1 MSKNNSVEIAYQNA
15 KDLIDKKDYI
25 QASEQLNEILKVFP
39 NELNSIYLLIDCYI
53 KLNNP
58 IKALEFTHSA
68 LNIKND
74 DKKLLQLEIRLNEY
88 LERDSESIHLLKIF
102 IDKFSDLGALKHLSN
117 LLVRQDKSDE
127 ADELIKNFFE
137 NNEDYG
143 LLYKGVRHLHASRY
157 RKAEDAFKKVLIEDE
172 NNIDALR
179 FMGILAFKSGNHDIA
194 EAMLTK
200 ALKLDTTY
208 SLVWA
213 NLAQVFSVTGQ
224 LDKAKKSFKNIL
236 NMEPKNGLIWAEYG
250 TVLTK
255 LANYEEGRDAYLKA
269 LEFKPDSPRVHLSL
283 GHVYK
288 TMGEIDNSIDS
299 YKNTILQNN
308 LSGEAYWSLAN
319 LKTYSFSENEI
330 IDMEKTLKGEMS
342 DIERSQMHFALGKA
356 YEVKKDFDKSFKNY
370 YEGNKV
376 KKGLI
381 KYSSDDTT
389 DNTKRIL
396 NFFNKENIQKLEKSS
411 TGDRDPIFVL
421 GMPRSGSTLVDQI
434 ISSHSKVDG
443 TQELPNIIKI
453 AAELNSNNQKDYP
466 EVLKDLDESKL
477 SNLGKDYISET
488 AWARDSAPFFIDKM
502 PNNFIHI
509 GLIKTILP
517 NAKIIDTRRDP
528 MDTCF
533 SCFKQFFARGQ
544 LFTYSLEDLGNYYTD
559 YIRAMNHWHN
569 VYGKD
574 IYTVHYDNVINETE
588 ETIRELIDY
597 CELPFEKE
605 CLEFYNSSRPV
616 KTPSAE
622 QVRQPIY
629 KSGLNYWKNY
639 EKHLLPL
646 KKIIDEINLR

>member
-117 LLVRQDKSDE
+117 LLVKQDKSDE

-200 ALKLDTTY
+200 ALKLDPTY

-330 IDMEKTLKGEMS
+330 KDMEDTLKGDMS

-370 YEGNKV
+370 YEGNKL

-396 NFFNKENIQKLEKSS
+396 NFFNKENIQKLAKSL

-453 AAELNSNNQKDYP
+453 AAELNTNNQNNYP
-466 EVLKDLDESKL
+466 EVLKELDESKL

-597 CELPFEKE
+597 CELPFENE

-646 KKIIDEINLR
+646 KKIIDEIN

>member
-1 MSKNNSVEIAYQNA
+1 MNKNNSVEIAYQNA

-25 QASEQLNEILKVFP
+25 TASEQLNEILKVFP

-53 KLNNP
+53 KLSNP
-58 IKALEFTHSA
+58 LKALEFTHLA
-68 LNIKND
+68 LNVKNN

-102 IDKFSDLGALKHLSN
+102 IKKFSDLSALKHLSN
-117 LLVRQDKSDE
+117 LLVKQDKSDE
-127 ADELIKNFFE
+127 ADELIKDFFE

-157 RKAEDAFKKVLIEDE
+157 RKAEDAFKKVLMEDE

-194 EAMLTK
+194 EAVLTK
-200 ALKLDTTY
+200 ALKLDPTY

-236 NMEPKNGLIWAEYG
+236 NMDPKNGLIWAEYG

-255 LANYEEGRDAYLKA
+255 LANYREGRDAYLKA
-269 LEFKPDSPRVHLSL
+269 LEFKPNSPRVHLSL

-288 TMGEIDNSIDS
+288 TMGEINASINS
-299 YKNTILQNN
+299 YKNTIIQNN

-330 IDMEKTLKGEMS
+330 KDMEKTLKGDMS

-356 YEVKKDFDKSFKNY
+356 YEVKKDFDRSFRNY

-381 KYSSDDTT
+381 KYSSDDTS

-396 NFFNKENIQKLEKSS
+396 DFFSNENINNLSKSS
-411 TGDRDPIFVL
+411 TNNPDPIFVL

-453 AAELNSNNQKDYP
+453 AAELNNHKQNSYP
-466 EVLKDLDESKL
+466 EVLKELDDLKISK
-477 SNLGKDYISET
+477 LGKDYISET
-488 AWARDSAPFFIDKM
+488 TWARDNAPFFIDKM

-544 LFTYSLEDLGNYYTD
+544 LFTYSMEDLGNYYAD
-559 YIRAMNHWHN
+559 YIRAMNHWHK

-574 IYTVHYDNVINETE
+574 IFTIHYDDVINKTE

-597 CELPFEKE
+597 CNLPFEQE
-605 CLEFYNSSRPV
+605 CLEFYKSSRPV

-639 EKHLLPL
+639 EKYLLPL
-646 KKIIDEINLR
+646 KKIIDEIN

>member
-1 MSKNNSVEIAYQNA
+1 MSNKNSLEIAYQNA
-15 KDLIDKKDYI
+15 RDLIHKKEYL
-25 QASEQLNEILKVFP
+25 QAVSQLNEILRIFP
-39 NELNSIYLLIDCYI
+39 NELNSIYLLIDCFI
-53 KLNNP
+53 KINKPLEALEYTH
-58 IKALEFTHSA
+58 KALSFKS
-68 LNIKND
+68 D
-74 DKKLLQLEIRLNEY
+74 DKKLLLLEIRLNEF
-88 LERDSESIHLLKIF
+88 LERDSEAIVLLKTF
-102 IDKFSDLGALKHLSN
+102 ISKYSDFSALKQLSN
-117 LLVRQDKSDE
+117 LLVKQDKADE
-127 ADELIKNFFE
+127 ADEIVKQFFE

-157 RKAEDAFKKVLIEDE
+157 RKAEDAFKKLLIEDE

-194 EAMLTK
+194 EAMFTK
-200 ALKLDTTY
+200 ALRLDPTY

-213 NLAQVFSVTGQ
+213 NLAQVYSVTGQ

-236 NMEPKNGLIWAEYG
+236 NMEPRNGLIWAEYG

-255 LANYEEGRDAYLKA
+255 LANYEESKNAYLKA
-269 LEFKPDSPRVHLSL
+269 LNFKSDSPRVHLSL

-288 TMGEIDNSIDS
+288 TMGEIENSIDS
-299 YKNTILQNN
+299 YKNSIIQNK

-330 IDMEKTLKGEMS
+330 KVMEETLKEDMS
-342 DIERSQMHFALGKA
+342 DIERSQIHFALGKA
-356 YEVKKDFDKSFKNY
+356 YEVKKDFDNSFNNY
-370 YEGNKV
+370 FKGNEV

-396 NFFNKENIQKLEKSS
+396 DFFNLETIRDFSKSS
-411 TGDRDPIFVL
+411 TVDQDPIFIL

-453 AAELNSNNQKDYP
+453 ASELNSNNQNTYP
-466 EVLKDLDESKL
+466 EILKELDESKL
-477 SNLGKDYISET
+477 SEMGNNYLSET
-488 AWARDSAPFFIDKM
+488 TWARKNAPFFIDKM

-533 SCFKQFFARGQ
+533 SCYKQFFARGQ

-559 YIRAMNHWHN
+559 YIKAMNHWHN

-574 IYTVHYDNVINETE
+574 IFTVHYDNVINKTE

-597 CELPFEKE
+597 CNLPFEKE
-605 CLEFYNSSRPV
+605 CLEFYKSSRPV

-639 EKHLLPL
+639 EKHLVPL
-646 KKIIDEINLR
+646 KKIIDEIN

>member
-1 MSKNNSVEIAYQNA
+1 MSKNNTVEIAYQNA

-58 IKALEFTHSA
+58 IKALECTHLA
-68 LNIKND
+68 LNIKNN
-74 DKKLLQLEIRLNEY
+74 DKKLLELEIRLNEY
-88 LERDSESIHLLKIF
+88 LERDSESIHLLKTF

-117 LLVRQDKSDE
+117 LLVKQDKSVE
-127 ADELIKNFFE
+127 ADDLIKSFFE
-137 NNEDYG
+137 DNEDYG

-157 RKAEDAFKKVLIEDE
+157 RKAEDAFKKVLIEDG

-200 ALKLDTTY
+200 ALKLDPTY
-208 SLVWA
+208 SLAWA

-236 NMEPKNGLIWAEYG
+236 NMTPKNGLIWAEYG

-255 LANYEEGRDAYLKA
+255 LANYKEGRDAYLKA

-319 LKTYSFSENEI
+319 LKTYSFSMNEI
-330 IDMEKTLKGEMS
+330 KDMEETLKGDMS
-342 DIERSQMHFALGKA
+342 DIERSQMYFALGKA

-376 KKGLI
+376 KKALI

-396 NFFNKENIQKLEKSS
+396 DFFNQENIQKLAKSS
-411 TGDRDPIFVL
+411 TNDRDPIFIL

-453 AAELNSNNQKDYP
+453 AAELNSNNQNNYP
-466 EVLKDLDESKL
+466 EVLKELDDSKL
-477 SNLGKDYISET
+477 SNLGKVYISET
-488 AWARDSAPFFIDKM
+488 AWARDTAPFFIDKM

-646 KKIIDEINLR
+646 KKIIDEIN

>member
-117 LLVRQDKSDE
+117 LLVKQDKSDE

-200 ALKLDTTY
+200 ALKLDPTY

-236 NMEPKNGLIWAEYG
+236 SMEPKNGLIWAEYG

-330 IDMEKTLKGEMS
+330 KDMEDTLKCDMS

-396 NFFNKENIQKLEKSS
+396 NFFNKENIQKLAKSS

-434 ISSHSKVDG
+434 ISSHSEVDG

-453 AAELNSNNQKDYP
+453 AAELNTNNQKNYP
-466 EVLKDLDESKL
+466 EVLKELDESKL

-646 KKIIDEINLR
+646 KKIIDEIN

>member
-117 LLVRQDKSDE
+117 LLVKQDKSDE

-200 ALKLDTTY
+200 ALKLDPTY

-330 IDMEKTLKGEMS
+330 KDMEDTLKGDMS

-396 NFFNKENIQKLEKSS
+396 NFFNKENIQKLAKSS
-411 TGDRDPIFVL
+411 TEDRDPIFVL

-453 AAELNSNNQKDYP
+453 AAELNSNNQKNYP
-466 EVLKDLDESKL
+466 EVLKELDESKL

-646 KKIIDEINLR
+646 KKIINEIN

>member
-1 MSKNNSVEIAYQNA
+1 MNNKNSLEIAYQNA
-15 KDLIDKKDYI
+15 RDLIHKKEYL
-25 QASEQLNEILKVFP
+25 QAISQLNEIIKVFP
-39 NELNSIYLLIDCYI
+39 NELNSIYLLIDCFI
-53 KLNNP
+53 KINKP
-58 IKALEFTHSA
+58 IEALEYTHKALSY
-68 LNIKND
+68 KND
-74 DKKLLQLEIRLNEY
+74 DKKLLLLEIRLNEF
-88 LERDSESIHLLKIF
+88 LGRDSEAIFLLKAF
-102 IDKFSDLGALKHLSN
+102 INKYSDFTALKQLTN
-117 LLVRQDKSDE
+117 LLVKQDKADE
-127 ADELIKNFFE
+127 ADDVVKKFFE

-200 ALKLDTTY
+200 ALKLDPTY

-255 LANYEEGRDAYLKA
+255 LANYREGRDAYLKA
-269 LEFKPDSPRVHLSL
+269 LQFKPNSPRVHLSL
-283 GHVYK
+283 GHIYK
-288 TMGEIDNSIDS
+288 TVGEIDKSINS
-299 YKNTILQNN
+299 YKNTIIQNN

-330 IDMEKTLKGEMS
+330 KDMEEALNGDIS
-342 DIERSQMHFALGKA
+342 DIEKSQMHFALGKA
-356 YEVKKDFDKSFKNY
+356 YEVMKDFDKSFKNY
-370 YEGNKV
+370 YEGNRV
-376 KKGLI
+376 KKDLV

-389 DNTKRIL
+389 EKTKKIL
-396 NFFNKENIQKLEKSS
+396 EFFRQENIQNLSKSS
-411 TGDRDPIFVL
+411 TNDQDPIFVL

-453 AAELNSNNQKDYP
+453 AGELNNIDQNTYP
-466 EVLKDLDESKL
+466 DVLKELDSIQLSDLGR
-477 SNLGKDYISET
+477 NYILET
-488 AWARDSAPFFIDKM
+488 AWARDNAPFFIDKM

-533 SCFKQFFARGQ
+533 SNFKQFFARGQ
-544 LFTYSLEDLGNYYTD
+544 LFSYSLEDLGNYYTD

-574 IYTVHYDNVINETE
+574 IFTVHYDNVINKTE

-597 CELPFEKE
+597 CNLPFEKE
-605 CLEFYNSSRPV
+605 CLEFYKSSRPV

-639 EKHLLPL
+639 EKHLVPL
-646 KKIIDEINLR
+646 KKIIDEIN

>member
-1 MSKNNSVEIAYQNA
+1 MNKNNSVEIAYQNA

-25 QASEQLNEILKVFP
+25 TASEQLNEILKVFP
-39 NELNSIYLLIDCYI
+39 NELNSIYLIIDCYI
-53 KLNNP
+53 KLSNP
-58 IKALEFTHSA
+58 LKALEFTHLA
-68 LNIKND
+68 LNVKNN

-102 IDKFSDLGALKHLSN
+102 IDKFSDLSALKHLSN
-117 LLVRQDKSDE
+117 LLVKQDKSDE
-127 ADELIKNFFE
+127 ADELIKDFFE

-157 RKAEDAFKKVLIEDE
+157 RKAEDAFKKVLMEDE

-194 EAMLTK
+194 EAVLTK
-200 ALKLDTTY
+200 ALKLDPTY

-236 NMEPKNGLIWAEYG
+236 NMDPKNGLIWAEYG

-255 LANYEEGRDAYLKA
+255 LANYREGRDAYLKA

-288 TMGEIDNSIDS
+288 TMGEINASINS
-299 YKNTILQNN
+299 YKNTIIQNN

-330 IDMEKTLKGEMS
+330 KDMEETLKGDMS

-356 YEVKKDFDKSFKNY
+356 YEVKKDFDRSFRNY

-381 KYSSDDTT
+381 KYSSDDTSY
-389 DNTKRIL
+389 NTKRIL
-396 NFFNKENIQKLEKSS
+396 DFFSKENINNLSKSS
-411 TGDRDPIFVL
+411 TNNPDPIFVL

-453 AAELNSNNQKDYP
+453 AAELNNDKQNSYP
-466 EVLKDLDESKL
+466 EVLKELDDLKISK
-477 SNLGKDYISET
+477 LGKDYISET
-488 AWARDSAPFFIDKM
+488 TWARDNAPFFIDKM

-544 LFTYSLEDLGNYYTD
+544 LFTYTLEDLGNYYTD
-559 YIRAMNHWHN
+559 YIRAMNHWHK

-574 IYTVHYDNVINETE
+574 IFTVHYDDVINKTE

-597 CELPFEKE
+597 CNLPFEQE
-605 CLEFYNSSRPV
+605 CLEFYKSSRPV

-646 KKIIDEINLR
+646 KKIIDEIN

>member
-1 MSKNNSVEIAYQNA
+1 MSNKNSVEIAYQNA
-15 KDLIDKKDYI
+15 NDLIDKKDYTE
-25 QASEQLNEILKVFP
+25 ASLQLEEILKVFP

-58 IKALEFTHSA
+58 LKALESVHEA
-68 LNIKND
+68 LNIKKD
-74 DKKLLQLEIRLNEY
+74 DKKLLHLEIRLNEY
-88 LERDSESIHLLKIF
+88 LERDSECIFLLKRYIE
-102 IDKFSDLGALKHLSN
+102 KFSDIGALKHLSN
-117 LLVRQDKSDE
+117 LLVRQDKAEE
-127 ADELIKNFFE
+127 ADDSIKEFFE
-137 NNEDYG
+137 NNEEYG
-143 LLYKGVRHLHASRY
+143 LLYKGIRHLHASRY
-157 RKAEDAFKKVLIEDE
+157 RKAEDAFKKVLQEDK

-194 EAMLTK
+194 EAMFTR
-200 ALKLDTTY
+200 ALKLDPTY

-213 NLAQVFSVTGQ
+213 NLGQVFSVTGQ

-236 NMEPKNGLIWAEYG
+236 NMEPNNALIWAEYG

-255 LANYEEGRDAYLKA
+255 LAKYKEGRDAYLKA

-283 GHVYK
+283 GHVFK
-288 TMGEIDNSIDS
+288 TMGEIDNSIDA
-299 YKNTILQNN
+299 YRKTIFKNN

-330 IDMEKTLKGEMS
+330 KDMEKTLEGDMS
-342 DIERSQMHFALGKA
+342 DIERSQMYFALGKA
-356 YEVKKDFDKSFKNY
+356 YEAKKDFDNSFKNY
-370 YEGNKV
+370 YKGNEV
-376 KKGLI
+376 KKSLT

-389 DNTKRIL
+389 QNTKRIL
-396 NFFNKENIQKLEKSS
+396 KFFNKENIVSLSKSS
-411 TGDRDPIFVL
+411 TSDKDPIFVL
-421 GMPRSGSTLVDQI
+421 GMPRSGSTLIDQI

-453 AAELNSNNQKDYP
+453 AAELNTAKQDSYP
-466 EVLKDLDESKL
+466 EVLKKLNDLQLTKF
-477 SNLGKDYISET
+477 GKDYISET
-488 AWARDSAPFFIDKM
+488 KWARGVAPFFIDKM

-517 NAKIIDTRRDP
+517 NAKIIDTRRDA

-559 YIRAMNHWHN
+559 YIRAMNHWHS

-574 IYTVHYDNVINETE
+574 IFTVHYDNVINETE
-588 ETIRELIDY
+588 ETIRELLDY
-597 CELPFEKE
+597 CDLSFEKE
-605 CLEFYNSSRPV
+605 CLEFYKSSRPV

-639 EKHLLPL
+639 EKHLKPL
-646 KKIIDEINLR
+646 KKIIDEIN

>member
-1 MSKNNSVEIAYQNA
+1 MSNKNSLEIAYQNA
-15 KDLIDKKDYI
+15 TDLIHKKEYL
-25 QASEQLNEILKVFP
+25 QAISQLNEILKIFP
-39 NELNSIYLLIDCYI
+39 NELNSIYLLIDCFI
-53 KLNNP
+53 KINKPLEALEYTQ
-58 IKALEFTHSA
+58 KALSF
-68 LNIKND
+68 KKD
-74 DKKLLQLEIRLNEY
+74 DKKLLLLEIRLNEF
-88 LERDSESIHLLKIF
+88 LERDSEAVFLLKGF
-102 IDKFSDLGALKHLSN
+102 VNKFSDFTALKQLSN
-117 LLVRQDKSDE
+117 ILVKQDKVDE
-127 ADELIKNFFE
+127 ADDVVKKFFE

-157 RKAEDAFKKVLIEDE
+157 RKAEDAFKKILIEDE

-179 FMGILAFKSGNHDIA
+179 FMGILAFKSGNHDVA

-200 ALKLDTTY
+200 ALKLDPTY

-224 LDKAKKSFKNIL
+224 LNKAKKSFKNIL

-255 LANYEEGRDAYLKA
+255 LANYKEGRDAYLKA

-288 TMGEIDNSIDS
+288 TMGDIDNSIDS
-299 YKNTILQNN
+299 YKNTIIQNN

-319 LKTYSFSENEI
+319 LKTYSFSEKEI
-330 IDMEKTLKGEMS
+330 KDMEETLKGEVS
-342 DIERSQMHFALGKA
+342 DIEKSQMHFALGKA
-356 YEVKKDFDKSFKNY
+356 YEVIKDFDKSFKNY

-396 NFFNKENIQKLEKSS
+396 EFFNNENILNLQKSS
-411 TGDRDPIFVL
+411 TNDQDPIFVL

-453 AAELNSNNQKDYP
+453 AAELNTNNQNTYP
-466 EVLKDLDESKL
+466 EILSELDGIKL
-477 SNLGKDYISET
+477 SDLGKNYISET
-488 AWARDSAPFFIDKM
+488 AWARDNAPFFIDKM

-517 NAKIIDTRRDP
+517 NAKIIDTRRDA

-569 VYGKD
+569 IYGKD
-574 IYTVHYDNVINETE
+574 IFTVHYDNVINKTE

-597 CELPFEKE
+597 CDLPFEQE
-605 CLEFYNSSRPV
+605 CLEFYKSSRPV

-639 EKHLLPL
+639 KKHLLPL
-646 KKIIDEINLR
+646 KKIIDEIN

>member
-1 MSKNNSVEIAYQNA
+1 MSKNNTVEIAYQNA
-15 KDLIDKKDYI
+15 KDLIDKKDYT

-58 IKALEFTHSA
+58 IKALECTHLA
-68 LNIKND
+68 LNIKNN
-74 DKKLLQLEIRLNEY
+74 DKKLLELEIRLNEY

-117 LLVRQDKSDE
+117 LLVKQDKADE
-127 ADELIKNFFE
+127 ADDLIKNFFE
-137 NNEDYG
+137 ENEDYG

-157 RKAEDAFKKVLIEDE
+157 RKAEDAFKKVLIEDG

-200 ALKLDTTY
+200 ALKLDPTY
-208 SLVWA
+208 SLAWA

-236 NMEPKNGLIWAEYG
+236 NMTPKNGLIWAEYG

-255 LANYEEGRDAYLKA
+255 LANYKEGRDAYLKA

-330 IDMEKTLKGEMS
+330 KDMEETLKGDMS
-342 DIERSQMHFALGKA
+342 DIERSQMYFALGKA

-376 KKGLI
+376 KKALI

-396 NFFNKENIQKLEKSS
+396 DFFNQENIQKLAKSS
-411 TGDRDPIFVL
+411 TKDRDPIFVL

-453 AAELNSNNQKDYP
+453 AAELNSNNQNNYP
-466 EVLKDLDESKL
+466 EVLKELDDSKL

-646 KKIIDEINLR
+646 KKIIDEIN

>member
-1 MSKNNSVEIAYQNA
+1 MSKNNTVEIAYQNA

-68 LNIKND
+68 LNINNN

-117 LLVRQDKSDE
+117 LLVKQDKSEE

-200 ALKLDTTY
+200 ALKLDPTY

-330 IDMEKTLKGEMS
+330 IDMEDTLKGDMS

-396 NFFNKENIQKLEKSS
+396 NFFNEENIQKLARSS
-411 TGDRDPIFVL
+411 TEDRDPIFVL

-453 AAELNSNNQKDYP
+453 AAELNSNNQKNYP
-466 EVLKDLDESKL
+466 EVLKELDESKL

-488 AWARDSAPFFIDKM
+488 AWARDDAPFFIDKM

-646 KKIIDEINLR
+646 KKIIDEINQR

>member
-1 MSKNNSVEIAYQNA
+1 MNNKNSLEIAYQNA
-15 KDLIDKKDYI
+15 RDLIHKKEYL
-25 QASEQLNEILKVFP
+25 QAISQLNEIIKVFP
-39 NELNSIYLLIDCYI
+39 NELNSIYLLIDCFI
-53 KLNNP
+53 KTNKP
-58 IKALEFTHSA
+58 IEALEYTHKALSF
-68 LNIKND
+68 KND
-74 DKKLLQLEIRLNEY
+74 DKKLLLIEIRLNEF
-88 LERDSESIHLLKIF
+88 LERDSEAIFLLKAF
-102 IDKFSDLGALKHLSN
+102 INKFSDFTALKRLTN
-117 LLVRQDKSDE
+117 LLVKQDKADE
-127 ADELIKNFFE
+127 ADDVVKKFFE

-200 ALKLDTTY
+200 ALKLDPTY

-255 LANYEEGRDAYLKA
+255 LANYQEGKDAYLKA
-269 LEFKPDSPRVHLSL
+269 LEFKPNSPRVHLSL

-288 TMGEIDNSIDS
+288 TMGEIDNSISS
-299 YKNTILQNN
+299 YKNTIFQNN

-319 LKTYSFSENEI
+319 LKTYSFSDNEI
-330 IDMEKTLKGEMS
+330 RDMEETLNGDMT

-356 YEVKKDFDKSFKNY
+356 YEVMKDYDKSFKNY
-370 YEGNKV
+370 FKGNKV

-389 DNTKRIL
+389 QNTKKIL
-396 NFFNKENIQKLEKSS
+396 EFFNQENIKNLSKSS
-411 TGDRDPIFVL
+411 TNDQDPIFVL

-453 AAELNSNNQKDYP
+453 AAELNADEQSNYP
-466 EVLKDLDESKL
+466 EVLKELDDMQL
-477 SNLGKDYISET
+477 SDLGKNYILET
-488 AWARDSAPFFIDKM
+488 AWARDRAPFFIDKM

-544 LFTYSLEDLGNYYTD
+544 LFTYSLEDLGNYYSD

-569 VYGKD
+569 IYGKD
-574 IYTVHYDNVINETE
+574 ILTVHYDNVINKTE

-597 CELPFEKE
+597 CNLPFEQE
-605 CLEFYNSSRPV
+605 CLEFYKSSRPV

-639 EKHLLPL
+639 ENHLSPL
-646 KKIIDEINLR
+646 KKIIDEIN

>member
-1 MSKNNSVEIAYQNA
+1 MSKNNSVEVAYQNA
-15 KDLIDKKDYI
+15 KDLMHKKDYI

-68 LNIKND
+68 LNIKNN

-117 LLVRQDKSDE
+117 LLVKQDKSDE

-157 RKAEDAFKKVLIEDE
+157 RKAEDAFKKVLIEDG

-200 ALKLDTTY
+200 ALKLDPTY

-255 LANYEEGRDAYLKA
+255 LANYEEGRNAYLKA

-330 IDMEKTLKGEMS
+330 IDMEKTLKGDMS

-356 YEVKKDFDKSFKNY
+356 YEVNKDFDKSFKNY

-376 KKGLI
+376 KKALI

-389 DNTKRIL
+389 DKTKRIL
-396 NFFNKENIQKLEKSS
+396 NFFNQENIQKLAKSS
-411 TGDRDPIFVL
+411 IQDRDPIFVL

-453 AAELNSNNQKDYP
+453 AGELNTNNQNNYP
-466 EVLKDLDESKL
+466 DVLKELDESKL

-544 LFTYSLEDLGNYYTD
+544 LFTYSLEDLGNYYID

-574 IYTVHYDNVINETE
+574 IYTVHYNDVINETE

-605 CLEFYNSSRPV
+605 CLEFYKSSRPV

-646 KKIIDEINLR
+646 KKIIDEIN

>member
-1 MSKNNSVEIAYQNA
+1 MSNKNSVEIAYQNA
-15 KDLIDKKDYI
+15 NDLIDKKDYTE
-25 QASEQLNEILKVFP
+25 ASLQLEEILKVFP

-53 KLNNP
+53 KLDNP
-58 IKALEFTHSA
+58 LKALESVHEA
-68 LNIKND
+68 LNIKKD
-74 DKKLLQLEIRLNEY
+74 DKKLLHLEIRLNEY
-88 LERDSESIHLLKIF
+88 LERDSECIFLLKRYIE
-102 IDKFSDLGALKHLSN
+102 KFSDIGALKHLSN
-117 LLVRQDKSDE
+117 LLVRQDKAEE
-127 ADELIKNFFE
+127 ADDSIKEFFE
-137 NNEDYG
+137 NNEEYG
-143 LLYKGVRHLHASRY
+143 LLYKGIRHLHASRY
-157 RKAEDAFKKVLIEDE
+157 RKAEDAFKKVLQEDK

-194 EAMLTK
+194 EAMFTR
-200 ALKLDTTY
+200 ALKLDPTY

-213 NLAQVFSVTGQ
+213 NLGQVFSVTGQ

-236 NMEPKNGLIWAEYG
+236 NMEPNNALIWAEYG

-255 LANYEEGRDAYLKA
+255 LAKYKEGRDAYLKA

-283 GHVYK
+283 GHVFK
-288 TMGEIDNSIDS
+288 TMGEIDNSIDA
-299 YKNTILQNN
+299 YRKTIIKNN

-330 IDMEKTLKGEMS
+330 KDMEKTLEGDMS
-342 DIERSQMHFALGKA
+342 DIERSQMYFALGKA
-356 YEVKKDFDKSFKNY
+356 YEAKKDFDNSFKNY
-370 YEGNKV
+370 YKGNEV
-376 KKGLI
+376 KKSLT

-389 DNTKRIL
+389 QNTKRIL
-396 NFFNKENIQKLEKSS
+396 KFFNKENIVSLSKSS
-411 TGDRDPIFVL
+411 TSDKDPIFVL
-421 GMPRSGSTLVDQI
+421 GMPRSGSTLIDQI

-453 AAELNSNNQKDYP
+453 AAELNTAKQDSYP
-466 EVLKDLDESKL
+466 EVLKKLNDLQLTKF
-477 SNLGKDYISET
+477 GKDYISET
-488 AWARDSAPFFIDKM
+488 KWARGVAPFFIDKM

-517 NAKIIDTRRDP
+517 NAKIIDTRRDA

-544 LFTYSLEDLGNYYTD
+544 LFTYSLEDLGNYYSD
-559 YIRAMNHWHN
+559 YIRAMNHWHS

-574 IYTVHYDNVINETE
+574 IFTVHYDNVINETE
-588 ETIRELIDY
+588 ETIRELLDY
-597 CELPFEKE
+597 CDLPFEKE
-605 CLEFYNSSRPV
+605 CLEFYKSPRPV

-639 EKHLLPL
+639 EKHLNPL
-646 KKIIDEINLR
+646 KKIIDEIN

>member
-1 MSKNNSVEIAYQNA
+1 MNNKNSLEIAYQNA
-15 KDLIDKKDYI
+15 RDLIHKKEYL
-25 QASEQLNEILKVFP
+25 QAISQLNEIIKVFP
-39 NELNSIYLLIDCYI
+39 NELNSIYLLIDCFI
-53 KLNNP
+53 KINKP
-58 IKALEFTHSA
+58 IEALEYTRKALSF
-68 LNIKND
+68 KND
-74 DKKLLQLEIRLNEY
+74 DKKLLLLEIRLNEF
-88 LERDSESIHLLKIF
+88 LERDSEAIFLLKAF
-102 IDKFSDLGALKHLSN
+102 INKFSDFKALKQLTN
-117 LLVRQDKSDE
+117 LLVKQDKADE
-127 ADELIKNFFE
+127 ADDVVKKFFE

-200 ALKLDTTY
+200 ALKLDPTY

-255 LANYEEGRDAYLKA
+255 LANYQEGKDAYLKA
-269 LEFKPDSPRVHLSL
+269 LEFKPNSPRVHLSL

-288 TMGEIDNSIDS
+288 TMGEIDNSISS
-299 YKNTILQNN
+299 YKNTIFQNN

-319 LKTYSFSENEI
+319 LKTYSFSDNEI
-330 IDMEKTLKGEMS
+330 RDMEETLNGDMT

-356 YEVKKDFDKSFKNY
+356 YEVMKDYDKSFKNY
-370 YEGNKV
+370 FKGNKV

-389 DNTKRIL
+389 QNTKKIL
-396 NFFNKENIQKLEKSS
+396 EFFNQENIKNLSKSS
-411 TGDRDPIFVL
+411 TNDQDPIFVL

-453 AAELNSNNQKDYP
+453 AAELNADEQSNYP
-466 EVLKDLDESKL
+466 EVLKELDDMQL
-477 SNLGKDYISET
+477 SDLGKNYILET
-488 AWARDSAPFFIDKM
+488 AWARDRAPFFIDKM

-544 LFTYSLEDLGNYYTD
+544 LFTYSLEDLGNYYSD

-569 VYGKD
+569 IYGKD
-574 IYTVHYDNVINETE
+574 ILTVHYDNVINKTE

-597 CELPFEKE
+597 CNLPFEQE
-605 CLEFYNSSRPV
+605 CLEFYKSSRPV

-639 EKHLLPL
+639 ENHLSPL
-646 KKIIDEINLR
+646 KKIIDEIN

>member
-1 MSKNNSVEIAYQNA
+1 MSNKNSLEIAYQNA
-15 KDLIDKKDYI
+15 RDLIHKKEYL
-25 QASEQLNEILKVFP
+25 QAISQLNEILRIFP
-39 NELNSIYLLIDCYI
+39 NELNSIYLLIDCFI
-53 KLNNP
+53 KINKPLE
-58 IKALEFTHSA
+58 ALEFTHKA
-68 LNIKND
+68 LSFKSD
-74 DKKLLQLEIRLNEY
+74 DKKLLLLEIRLNEF
-88 LERDSESIHLLKIF
+88 LERDSEAIFLLKKF
-102 IDKFSDLGALKHLSN
+102 INKYSDFSALKQLSN
-117 LLVRQDKSDE
+117 LLVKQDKADE
-127 ADELIKNFFE
+127 ADDIVKQFFE

-157 RKAEDAFKKVLIEDE
+157 RKAEDAFKKLLIEDE

-194 EAMLTK
+194 EAMFTK
-200 ALKLDTTY
+200 ALRLDPTY

-213 NLAQVFSVTGQ
+213 NLAQVYSVTGQ

-236 NMEPKNGLIWAEYG
+236 NMEPRNGLIWAEYG

-255 LANYEEGRDAYLKA
+255 LANYEESKDAYLKA
-269 LEFKPDSPRVHLSL
+269 LNFKSDSPRVHLSL

-288 TMGEIDNSIDS
+288 TMGEIENSIDS
-299 YKNTILQNN
+299 YKNSIIQNK

-330 IDMEKTLKGEMS
+330 KVMEETLKEDMS
-342 DIERSQMHFALGKA
+342 DIERSQIYFALGKA
-356 YEVKKDFDKSFKNY
+356 YEVKKDFDNSFNNY
-370 YEGNKV
+370 FKGNEV

-396 NFFNKENIQKLEKSS
+396 DFFNLETIRDFSKSS
-411 TGDRDPIFVL
+411 TVDQDPIFVL

-453 AAELNSNNQKDYP
+453 AAELNSNNQNTYP
-466 EVLKDLDESKL
+466 EILKELDESKL
-477 SNLGKDYISET
+477 SEMGNNYLSET
-488 AWARDSAPFFIDKM
+488 TWARKNAPFFIDKM

-533 SCFKQFFARGQ
+533 SCYKQFFARGQ

-559 YIRAMNHWHN
+559 YIKAMNHWHN

-574 IYTVHYDNVINETE
+574 IFTVHYDNVINKTE

-597 CELPFEKE
+597 CNLPFEKE
-605 CLEFYNSSRPV
+605 CLEFYKSSRPV

-639 EKHLLPL
+639 EKHLVPL
-646 KKIIDEINLR
+646 KKIIDEIN

>member
-15 KDLIDKKDYI
+15 KDLIHKKDYI

-117 LLVRQDKSDE
+117 LLVKQDKSDE

-200 ALKLDTTY
+200 ALKLDPTY

-236 NMEPKNGLIWAEYG
+236 SMEPKNGLIWAEYG

-330 IDMEKTLKGEMS
+330 KDMEDTLKGDMS

-370 YEGNKV
+370 YEGNKL

-396 NFFNKENIQKLEKSS
+396 NFFNKENIQKLAKSL

-453 AAELNSNNQKDYP
+453 AAELNTNNQNNYP
-466 EVLKDLDESKL
+466 EVLKELDESKL

-597 CELPFEKE
+597 CELPFENE

-646 KKIIDEINLR
+646 KKIIDEIN

>member
-1 MSKNNSVEIAYQNA
+1 MSNKNSLEIAYQNA
-15 KDLIDKKDYI
+15 RDLIHKKEYL
-25 QASEQLNEILKVFP
+25 QAISQLNEILRIFP
-39 NELNSIYLLIDCYI
+39 NELNSIYLLIDCFI
-53 KLNNP
+53 KINKPLEALEYTH
-58 IKALEFTHSA
+58 KALSFKS
-68 LNIKND
+68 D
-74 DKKLLQLEIRLNEY
+74 DKKLLLLEIRLNEF
-88 LERDSESIHLLKIF
+88 LERDSEAIVLLKTF
-102 IDKFSDLGALKHLSN
+102 ISKYSDFSALKQLSN
-117 LLVRQDKSDE
+117 LLVKQDKADE
-127 ADELIKNFFE
+127 ADDIVKQFFE

-157 RKAEDAFKKVLIEDE
+157 RKAEDAFKKLLIEDE

-194 EAMLTK
+194 EAMFTK
-200 ALKLDTTY
+200 ALRLDPTY

-213 NLAQVFSVTGQ
+213 NLAQVYSVTGQ

-236 NMEPKNGLIWAEYG
+236 NMEPRNGLIWAEYG

-255 LANYEEGRDAYLKA
+255 LANYEESKNAYLKA
-269 LEFKPDSPRVHLSL
+269 LNFKSDSPRVHLSL

-288 TMGEIDNSIDS
+288 TMGEIENSIDS
-299 YKNTILQNN
+299 YKNSIIQNK

-330 IDMEKTLKGEMS
+330 KVMEETLKEDMS
-342 DIERSQMHFALGKA
+342 DIERSQIYFALGKA
-356 YEVKKDFDKSFKNY
+356 YEVKKDFDNSFNNY
-370 YEGNKV
+370 FKGNEV

-396 NFFNKENIQKLEKSS
+396 DFFNLETIRDFSKSS
-411 TGDRDPIFVL
+411 TVDQDPIFVL

-453 AAELNSNNQKDYP
+453 ASELNSNNQNTYP
-466 EVLKDLDESKL
+466 EILKELDESKL
-477 SNLGKDYISET
+477 SEMGNNYLSET
-488 AWARDSAPFFIDKM
+488 TWARKNAPFFIDKM

-533 SCFKQFFARGQ
+533 SCYKQFFARGQ

-559 YIRAMNHWHN
+559 YIKAMNHWHN

-574 IYTVHYDNVINETE
+574 IFTVHYDNVINKTE

-597 CELPFEKE
+597 CNLPFEKE
-605 CLEFYNSSRPV
+605 CLEFYKSSRPV

-639 EKHLLPL
+639 EKHLVPL
-646 KKIIDEINLR
+646 KKIIDEIN

>member
-1 MSKNNSVEIAYQNA
+1 MSKNNTVEIAYQNA
-15 KDLIDKKDYI
+15 KDLIDKKDYT

-58 IKALEFTHSA
+58 IKALECTHLA
-68 LNIKND
+68 LNIKNN
-74 DKKLLQLEIRLNEY
+74 DKKLLELEIRLNEY
-88 LERDSESIHLLKIF
+88 LERDSESIHLLKTF

-117 LLVRQDKSDE
+117 LLVKQDKSDE

-137 NNEDYG
+137 DNEDYG

-157 RKAEDAFKKVLIEDE
+157 RKAEDAFKKVLIEDG

-200 ALKLDTTY
+200 ALKLDPTY
-208 SLVWA
+208 SLAWA

-236 NMEPKNGLIWAEYG
+236 NMTPKNGLIWAEYG

-255 LANYEEGRDAYLKA
+255 LANYKEGRDAYLKA

-330 IDMEKTLKGEMS
+330 KDMEETLKGDMS
-342 DIERSQMHFALGKA
+342 DIERSQMYFALGKA

-376 KKGLI
+376 KKALI

-396 NFFNKENIQKLEKSS
+396 DFFNQENIQKLAKSS
-411 TGDRDPIFVL
+411 TKDRDPIFVL

-453 AAELNSNNQKDYP
+453 AAELNSNNQNNYP
-466 EVLKDLDESKL
+466 EVLKELDDSKL

-569 VYGKD
+569 IYGKD
-574 IYTVHYDNVINETE
+574 IYTIHYDNVINETE

-646 KKIIDEINLR
+646 KKIIDEIN

>member
-1 MSKNNSVEIAYQNA
+1 MSKNNSVKIAYQNA

-25 QASEQLNEILKVFP
+25 TATEQLSEILKVFP

-53 KLNNP
+53 KLSNP
-58 IKALEFTHSA
+58 LKALEFTHLA
-68 LNIKND
+68 LNVKNN

-102 IDKFSDLGALKHLSN
+102 IDKFSDLSALKHLSN
-117 LLVRQDKSDE
+117 LLVKQDKSDE

-137 NNEDYG
+137 KNEDYG

-157 RKAEDAFKKVLIEDE
+157 RKAEDAFKKVLMEDE

-194 EAMLTK
+194 EAVLTK
-200 ALKLDTTY
+200 ALKLDPTY

-236 NMEPKNGLIWAEYG
+236 NMDPKNGLIWAEYG

-255 LANYEEGRDAYLKA
+255 LANYREGRDAYLKA

-288 TMGEIDNSIDS
+288 TMGEINASINS
-299 YKNTILQNN
+299 YKNTIIQNN

-319 LKTYSFSENEI
+319 LKTYSFSKNEI
-330 IDMEKTLKGEMS
+330 KDMEETLKGDMS

-356 YEVKKDFDKSFKNY
+356 YEVKKDFDRSFRNY

-381 KYSSDDTT
+381 KYSSDDTS

-396 NFFNKENIQKLEKSS
+396 DFFSKENINNLSKSS
-411 TGDRDPIFVL
+411 TNNPDPIFVL

-453 AAELNSNNQKDYP
+453 AAELNNDKQNSYP
-466 EVLKDLDESKL
+466 EVLKELDDLKISK
-477 SNLGKDYISET
+477 LGKDYISET
-488 AWARDSAPFFIDKM
+488 TWARDKAPFFIDKM

-544 LFTYSLEDLGNYYTD
+544 LFTYSMEDLGNYYTD
-559 YIRAMNHWHN
+559 YIRAMNHWHK

-574 IYTVHYDNVINETE
+574 IFTVHYDDVINKTE

-597 CELPFEKE
+597 CNLPFEQE
-605 CLEFYNSSRPV
+605 CLEFYKSSRPV

-646 KKIIDEINLR
+646 KKIIDEIN

>member
-1 MSKNNSVEIAYQNA
+1 MSNKNSVEIAYQNA
-15 KDLIDKKDYI
+15 NDLIDKKDYTE
-25 QASEQLNEILKVFP
+25 ASLQLEEILKVFP

-53 KLNNP
+53 KLDNP
-58 IKALEFTHSA
+58 LKALESVHEA
-68 LNIKND
+68 LNIKKD
-74 DKKLLQLEIRLNEY
+74 DKKLLHLEIRLNEY
-88 LERDSESIHLLKIF
+88 LERDSECIFLLKRYIE
-102 IDKFSDLGALKHLSN
+102 KFSDIGALKHLSN
-117 LLVRQDKSDE
+117 LLVRQDKAEE
-127 ADELIKNFFE
+127 ADDSIKEFFE
-137 NNEDYG
+137 NNEEYG
-143 LLYKGVRHLHASRY
+143 LLYKGIRHLHASRY
-157 RKAEDAFKKVLIEDE
+157 RKAEDAFKKVLQEDK

-194 EAMLTK
+194 EAMFTR
-200 ALKLDTTY
+200 ALKLDPTY

-213 NLAQVFSVTGQ
+213 NLGQVFSVTGQ

-236 NMEPKNGLIWAEYG
+236 NMEPNNALIWAEYG

-255 LANYEEGRDAYLKA
+255 LAKYKEGRDAYLKA

-283 GHVYK
+283 GHVFK
-288 TMGEIDNSIDS
+288 TMGEIDNSIDA
-299 YKNTILQNN
+299 YRKTIFKNN

-330 IDMEKTLKGEMS
+330 KDMEKTLEGDMS
-342 DIERSQMHFALGKA
+342 DIERSQMYFALGKA
-356 YEVKKDFDKSFKNY
+356 YEAKKDFDNSFKNY
-370 YEGNKV
+370 YKGNKV
-376 KKGLI
+376 KKNLI

-389 DNTKRIL
+389 QNTKRIL
-396 NFFNKENIQKLEKSS
+396 KFFNKENIVSLSKSS
-411 TGDRDPIFVL
+411 ISDKDPIFVL
-421 GMPRSGSTLVDQI
+421 GMPRSGSTLIDQI

-453 AAELNSNNQKDYP
+453 AAELNTIKQDSYP
-466 EVLKDLDESKL
+466 EVLKKLDDLQLTKF
-477 SNLGKDYISET
+477 GKDYISET
-488 AWARDSAPFFIDKM
+488 KWARGVAPFFIDKM

-544 LFTYSLEDLGNYYTD
+544 LFTYSLEDLGNYYSD
-559 YIRAMNHWHN
+559 YIRAMNHWHS

-574 IYTVHYDNVINETE
+574 IFTVHYDNVINETE

-597 CELPFEKE
+597 CDLSFEKE
-605 CLEFYNSSRPV
+605 CLEFYKSSRPV

-639 EKHLLPL
+639 EKHLKPL
-646 KKIIDEINLR
+646 KKIIDEIN

>member
-53 KLNNP
+53 KSNNP
-58 IKALEFTHSA
+58 IKALEFTHAA
-68 LNIKND
+68 LNIKNN

-117 LLVRQDKSDE
+117 LLVKQDKSDE

-200 ALKLDTTY
+200 ALKLDPTY

-330 IDMEKTLKGEMS
+330 IDMEKTLKGDMS

-376 KKGLI
+376 KKGLV

-396 NFFNKENIQKLEKSS
+396 NFFNKENIQKLAKSS
-411 TGDRDPIFVL
+411 TRDRDPIFVL

-453 AAELNSNNQKDYP
+453 AAELNINNQNNYP
-466 EVLKDLDESKL
+466 EVLRELDEPKL
-477 SNLGKDYISET
+477 SNLGKDYILET

-559 YIRAMNHWHN
+559 YIRAMNHWQN

-646 KKIIDEINLR
+646 KKIIDEIN

>member
-1 MSKNNSVEIAYQNA
+1 MSNKNSLEIAYQNA
-15 KDLIDKKDYI
+15 RDLIHKKEYL
-25 QASEQLNEILKVFP
+25 QAISQLNEILRIFP
-39 NELNSIYLLIDCYI
+39 NELNSIYLLIDCFI
-53 KLNNP
+53 KINKPLEALEYTH
-58 IKALEFTHSA
+58 KALSFKS
-68 LNIKND
+68 D
-74 DKKLLQLEIRLNEY
+74 DKKLLLLEIRLNEF
-88 LERDSESIHLLKIF
+88 LERDSEAIVLLKTF
-102 IDKFSDLGALKHLSN
+102 ISKYSDFSALKQLSN
-117 LLVRQDKSDE
+117 LLVKQDKADE
-127 ADELIKNFFE
+127 ADDIVKQFFE

-157 RKAEDAFKKVLIEDE
+157 RKAEDAFKKLLIEDE

-194 EAMLTK
+194 EAMFTK
-200 ALKLDTTY
+200 ALRLDPTY

-213 NLAQVFSVTGQ
+213 NLAQVYSVTGQ

-236 NMEPKNGLIWAEYG
+236 NMEPRNGLIWAEYG

-255 LANYEEGRDAYLKA
+255 LANYEESKDAYLKA
-269 LEFKPDSPRVHLSL
+269 LNFKSDSPRVHLSL

-288 TMGEIDNSIDS
+288 TMGEIENSIDS
-299 YKNTILQNN
+299 YKNSIIQNK

-330 IDMEKTLKGEMS
+330 KVMEETLKEDMS
-342 DIERSQMHFALGKA
+342 DIERSQIHFALGKA
-356 YEVKKDFDKSFKNY
+356 YEVKKDFDNSFNNY
-370 YEGNKV
+370 FKGNEV

-396 NFFNKENIQKLEKSS
+396 DFFNLETIRDFSKSS
-411 TGDRDPIFVL
+411 TVDQDPIFIL

-453 AAELNSNNQKDYP
+453 ASELNSNNQNTYP
-466 EVLKDLDESKL
+466 EILKELDESKL
-477 SNLGKDYISET
+477 SEMGNNYLSET
-488 AWARDSAPFFIDKM
+488 TWARKDAPFFIDKM

-533 SCFKQFFARGQ
+533 SCYKQFFARGQ

-559 YIRAMNHWHN
+559 YIKAMNHWHS

-574 IYTVHYDNVINETE
+574 IFTVHYDNVINKTE

-597 CELPFEKE
+597 CNLPFEKE
-605 CLEFYNSSRPV
+605 CLEFYKSSRPV

-639 EKHLLPL
+639 EKHLVPL
-646 KKIIDEINLR
+646 KKIIDEIN

>member
-1 MSKNNSVEIAYQNA
+1 MNKNNSVEIAYQNA

-25 QASEQLNEILKVFP
+25 TASEQLNEILKVFP

-53 KLNNP
+53 KLSNP
-58 IKALEFTHSA
+58 LKALEFTHLA
-68 LNIKND
+68 LNVKNN

-102 IDKFSDLGALKHLSN
+102 IKKFSDLSALKHLSN
-117 LLVRQDKSDE
+117 LLVKQDKSDE
-127 ADELIKNFFE
+127 ADELIKDFFE

-157 RKAEDAFKKVLIEDE
+157 RKAEDAFKKVLMEDE

-194 EAMLTK
+194 EAVLTK
-200 ALKLDTTY
+200 ALKLDPTY

-236 NMEPKNGLIWAEYG
+236 NMDPKNGLIWAEYG

-255 LANYEEGRDAYLKA
+255 LANYREGRDAYLKA
-269 LEFKPDSPRVHLSL
+269 LEFKPNSPRVHLSL

-288 TMGEIDNSIDS
+288 TMGEINASINS
-299 YKNTILQNN
+299 YKNTIIQNN

-330 IDMEKTLKGEMS
+330 KDMEKTLKGDMS

-356 YEVKKDFDKSFKNY
+356 YEVQKDFDRSFRNY
-370 YEGNKV
+370 YKGNTV

-381 KYSSDDTT
+381 KYSSDDTS
-389 DNTKRIL
+389 DNTRRIL
-396 NFFNKENIQKLEKSS
+396 DFFSNENINNLSKSS
-411 TGDRDPIFVL
+411 TNNPDPIFVL

-453 AAELNSNNQKDYP
+453 AAELNNHKQNSYP
-466 EVLKDLDESKL
+466 EVLKELDDLKISKL
-477 SNLGKDYISET
+477 GEDYISET
-488 AWARDSAPFFIDKM
+488 TWARDNAPFFIDKM

-544 LFTYSLEDLGNYYTD
+544 LFTYSMEDLGNYYAD
-559 YIRAMNHWHN
+559 YIRAMNHWHK

-574 IYTVHYDNVINETE
+574 IFTIHYDDVINKTE

-597 CELPFEKE
+597 CNLPFEQE
-605 CLEFYNSSRPV
+605 CLEFYKSSRPV

-639 EKHLLPL
+639 EKYLLPL
-646 KKIIDEINLR
+646 KKIIDEIN

>member
-1 MSKNNSVEIAYQNA
+1 MNKNNSVEIAYQNA

-25 QASEQLNEILKVFP
+25 TASEQLNEILKVFP
-39 NELNSIYLLIDCYI
+39 NELNSIYLLIDFYI
-53 KLNNP
+53 KLSNP
-58 IKALEFTHSA
+58 LKALEFTHLA
-68 LNIKND
+68 LNVKNN

-102 IDKFSDLGALKHLSN
+102 IDKFSDLSALKHLSN
-117 LLVRQDKSDE
+117 LLVKQDKSDE
-127 ADELIKNFFE
+127 ADELIKDFFE

-157 RKAEDAFKKVLIEDE
+157 RKAEDAFKKVLMEDE

-194 EAMLTK
+194 EAVLTK
-200 ALKLDTTY
+200 ALKLDPTY

-236 NMEPKNGLIWAEYG
+236 NMDPKNGLIWAEYG

-255 LANYEEGRDAYLKA
+255 LANYREGRDAYLKA

-288 TMGEIDNSIDS
+288 TMGEINASINS
-299 YKNTILQNN
+299 YKNTIIQNN

-330 IDMEKTLKGEMS
+330 KDMEETLKGDMS

-356 YEVKKDFDKSFKNY
+356 YEVKKDFDRSFRNY

-381 KYSSDDTT
+381 KYSSDDTSY
-389 DNTKRIL
+389 NTKRIL
-396 NFFNKENIQKLEKSS
+396 DFFSKENINNLSKSS
-411 TGDRDPIFVL
+411 TNNPDPIFVL

-453 AAELNSNNQKDYP
+453 AAELNNDKQNSYP
-466 EVLKDLDESKL
+466 EVLKELDDLKISR
-477 SNLGKDYISET
+477 LGKDYISET
-488 AWARDSAPFFIDKM
+488 TWARDNAPFFIDKM

-544 LFTYSLEDLGNYYTD
+544 LFTYSMEDLGNYYTD
-559 YIRAMNHWHN
+559 YIRAMNHWHK

-574 IYTVHYDNVINETE
+574 IFTVHYDDVINKTE

-597 CELPFEKE
+597 CNLPFEQE
-605 CLEFYNSSRPV
+605 CLEFYKSSRPV

-646 KKIIDEINLR
+646 KKIIDEIN